1 MEKRP
6 SHALFGL
13 ILIIASVIMIFI
25 AVLINSSPG
34 STVGFVL
41 VGILILVLGFA
52 LWRGGTADP
61 RVEDKNENDQEK
73 REK

>member
-13 ILIIASVIMIFI
+13 ILIISSVIMILI

-34 STVGFVL
+34 STVGFII
-41 VGILILVLGFA
+41 VGGLIMLLGIA
-52 LWRGGTADP
+52 LWRGGTIDP
-61 RVEDKNENDQEK
+61 KEQDKSENDQGKEK
-73 REK
+73 K

>member
-25 AVLINSSPG
+25 AILINSSPG
-34 STVGFVL
+34 STIGFIIIDL
-41 VGILILVLGFA
+41 LILVLGIA
-52 LWRGGTADP
+52 LWRGGAEDPKGADQIES
-61 RVEDKNENDQEK
+61 VQSKCE
-73 REK
+73 